1 MGPKPDNHTNLLRK
15 PDTGSVRPDGRE
27 AVVGVWPRTGLGAR
41 PDADRR
47 RSGARNHV
55 VVVGPVVVV
64 VVVVDVDGG
73 GCGVLVGF
81 GGIVQLM
88 GGQISTTNSKSLTNT
103 VTYRRTKEETCFLKN
118 N

>member
-64 VVVVDVDGG
+64 VVVDVDVG
-73 GCGVLVGF
+73 GVLVGF
-81 GGIVQLM
+81 RGIVQLM
-88 GGQISTTNSKSLTNT
+88 GVRYQPQIRK
-103 VTYRRTKEETCFLKN
+103 V
-118 N
+118 